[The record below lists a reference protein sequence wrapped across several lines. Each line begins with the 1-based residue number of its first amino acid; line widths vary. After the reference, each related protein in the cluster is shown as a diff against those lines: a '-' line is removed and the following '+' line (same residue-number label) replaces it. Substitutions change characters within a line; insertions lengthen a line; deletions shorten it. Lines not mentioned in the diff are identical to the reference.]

1 VKPDV
6 NALHPDV
13 NTTESPPAFH
23 NYLDDF
29 LQAVRVFGFLE
40 KPVSNPHTMFA
51 LVNSSPSQQVFH
63 ELARHLQTRRLIGG
77 DSISLDQD
85 RSFYCVVDG
94 MVQVYARTSQNTSQ
108 NGSWDEE
115 DMNGYQLINEVG
127 SGGTL
132 SSLFSILSLFTEDI
146 KISWQEDGRPDGLG
160 RNPTSRVGRPP
171 PSHTTHVDA
180 DVSRFYLDHA
190 SIPSRRSRGESIS
203 SSGSTAHPADVTSP
217 PMGPTSPP
225 YRDAFGTRSRSSST
239 HSTQLH
245 HGIVA
250 RATEDCTLAVIPA
263 EAFRRVTKKFPKAT
277 SHIVQ
282 GIILARLSSHV
293 AHQHFQ

>member
-1 VKPDV
+1 
-6 NALHPDV
+6 
-13 NTTESPPAFH
+13 
-23 NYLDDF
+23 
-29 LQAVRVFGFLE
+29 
-40 KPVSNPHTMFA
+40 M
-51 LVNSSPSQQVFH
+51 
-63 ELARHLQTRRLIGG
+63 ARHLQTRRLIAG
-77 DSISLDQD
+77 DSISLDED

-94 MVQVYARTSQNTSQ
+94 MVQVYARTGQNTSQ

-146 KISWQEDGRPDGLG
+146 KISWKEDGPPDALG
-160 RNPTSRVGRPP
+160 DNSTSRGPP
-171 PSHTTHVDA
+171 LSSRTTRMDL
-180 DVSRFYLDHA
+180 DVSRLNLDHV
-190 SIPSRRSRGESIS
+190 SVTSRRSRGESIS
-203 SSGSTAHPADVTSP
+203 SSASTAHPADIGDTLRS
-217 PMGPTSPP
+217 T
-225 YRDAFGTRSRSSST
+225 ARSRSDSSP
-239 HSTQLH
+239 STQLH

-282 GIILARLSSHV
+282 GAGPLGLTSHFLLIKIFSNSDTLFTCYV
-293 AHQHFQ
+293 QCCTQVSGTNKGGTPN

>member
-1 VKPDV
+1 MMFPLVKM
-6 NALHPDV
+6 
-13 NTTESPPAFH
+13 SP
-23 NYLDDF
+23 L
-29 LQAVRVFGFLE
+29 
-40 KPVSNPHTMFA
+40 
-51 LVNSSPSQQVFH
+51 QQVFH

-94 MVQVYARTSQNTSQ
+94 MVQVYARTGQNTSQ

-146 KISWQEDGRPDGLG
+146 KISWQEDGRLDGLG
-160 RNPTSRVGRPP
+160 GNPTSQAGGPP
-171 PSHTTHVDA
+171 PSRTTHTDF
-180 DVSRFYLDHA
+180 DVSRLNLDHTSVA
-190 SIPSRRSRGESIS
+190 SRRSRRESIS
-203 SSGSTAHPADVTSP
+203 SSGSTAHPADMTSP
-217 PMGPTSPP
+217 PMGPTSPS
-225 YRDAFGTRSRSSST
+225 YNGDTFRSTTRSRSASPST
-239 HSTQLH
+239 HLH

-282 GIILARLSSHV
+282 GTIPAGLSSHFT
-293 AHQHFQ
+293 H